1 MAVMKARGRRV
12 GPAGFPRDR
21 VCGGESSPPAGP
33 VSYAR
38 RPLSRRPAGLPR
50 GAKAIGPPRLTAMS
64 SPMLVSRRH
73 VDLVRV
79 TSMACRMS
87 H

>member
-1 MAVMKARGRRV
+1 
-12 GPAGFPRDR
+12 
-21 VCGGESSPPAGP
+21 
-33 VSYAR
+33 
-38 RPLSRRPAGLPR
+38 
-50 GAKAIGPPRLTAMS
+50 MS